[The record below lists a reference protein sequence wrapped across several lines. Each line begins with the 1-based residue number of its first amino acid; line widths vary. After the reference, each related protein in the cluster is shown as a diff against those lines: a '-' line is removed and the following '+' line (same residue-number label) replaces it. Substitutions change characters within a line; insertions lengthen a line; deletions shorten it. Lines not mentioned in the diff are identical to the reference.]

1 MISYSVP
8 EKRNCASL
16 GRLPGG
22 RDSDSQIGT
31 KSNTYVQSFTVQV
44 SDRLRFV
51 GAYRIYGERPPKVLE
66 PSVTIQH
73 V

>member
-1 MISYSVP
+1 MISHSVP
-8 EKRNCASL
+8 EKRVSASP

-31 KSNTYVQSFTVQV
+31 KSNTYVQSFTVQI

-51 GAYRIYGERPPKVLE
+51 GAY
-66 PSVTIQH
+66 
-73 V
+73 

>member
-1 MISYSVP
+1 VISHSVR
-8 EKRNCASL
+8 EKIASASP

-31 KSNTYVQSFTVQV
+31 KSTTYIQPFTVQV

-51 GAYRIYGERPPKVLE
+51 GAYRIHGERPPKVLE
-66 PSVTIQH
+66 SSVTIQH